1 MRFCL
6 RIFLLWAFAIVC
18 KGRRSCGPSS
28 SFYFS
33 PHPPLTS
40 YSPSTYLVS
49 GSVPPSNISHTCII
63 VIHSSVSQMS
73 AQVFQTS
80 YTKPKCWPTWYSR
93 ELYTS
98 STWHICRVI
107 HSLII
112 QHNSKAIISPPY
124 RNSWIINP
132 HTPHKT
138 LFQENISSPLPV
150 STQKL
155 QLDGTQKISL
165 SHSVQKCSVYCP
177 FCCL

>member
-18 KGRRSCGPSS
+18 KGRHSCAPSS
-28 SFYFS
+28 SFS
-33 PHPPLTS
+33 LLPS
-40 YSPSTYLVS
+40 SPSTHILQPLNLL
-49 GSVPPSNISHTCII
+49 SVRLCSPPNISHTCNI
-63 VIHSSVSQMS
+63 VIHPSVSQMS

-124 RNSWIINP
+124 LNSWIINL

-138 LFQENISSPLPV
+138 LFQENIFTPLP
-150 STQKL
+150 SPSFHTKA
-155 QLDGTQKISL
+155 SMMA
-165 SHSVQKCSVYCP
+165 
-177 FCCL
+177 